1 MLKRKIYD
9 KILNWK
15 ASSHGRSALLIE
27 GARRVGKSKIVEFFA
42 ENEYRSHIV
51 VDFAKPKE
59 GVVEA
64 ITKRPDDLD
73 GLFNLLMLSY
83 GVKLY
88 KRESVIVFD
97 EVQLCPPARQLIKY
111 LVEDGRYD
119 YIETGS
125 LISLK
130 RNVEKISIPSEEE
143 SLPMYPM
150 DFEEFCWA
158 MDDEQTV
165 PFAREAFERLQPL
178 GQAAH
183 ATILRRYREYLAVG
197 GMPQAVNAYLANRD
211 FSQADH
217 AKRLILKLYADDI
230 SKFAGV
236 DAPKVRGIFNQ
247 IPGQLAKKEKRY
259 FLTSVDA
266 DARMREY
273 AESFQWLDESRTV
286 NIARNA
292 SDPDVALAM
301 SADYD
306 TQKLYS
312 SDTGLLVTQVFLDSD
327 YTENEL
333 YRALMLDRLSINNGM
348 IAENAVAQ
356 ALRASGRELYF
367 YSRYGRE
374 AAEQR
379 MEIDFLI
386 RREGKISPV
395 EVKSAAYQHH
405 ASLDKFIRK
414 FSGRIGTPY
423 ILYTKDV
430 MEKNGIVHLPLYMTS
445 FLCERKDS

>member
-9 KILNWK
+9 KIARWK
-15 ASSHGRSALLIE
+15 TESNGRSALLIE

-42 ENEYRSHIV
+42 KQEYRSHIV

-59 GVVEA
+59 GIVEA

-73 GLFNLLMLSY
+73 GLFNLLTLSY
-83 GVKLY
+83 GVKLF

-143 SLPMYPM
+143 ILPMYPM

-158 MDDEQTV
+158 MGDELTV
-165 PFAREAFERLQPL
+165 PFAREAFERMQPL

-197 GMPQAVNAYLANRD
+197 GMPQAVNAYLAERD

-230 SKFAGV
+230 SKYAGA

-259 FLTSVDA
+259 FLTSVNA

-273 AESFQWLDESRTV
+273 AESFRWLDESRTV

-312 SDTGLLVTQVFLDSD
+312 SDTGLLVTQAFMDAE

-333 YRALMLDRLSINNGM
+333 YKALMLDKLSINNGM
-348 IAENAVAQ
+348 LAENAVAQ

-367 YSRYGRE
+367 YSRYGRDE
-374 AAEQR
+374 TEQK

-386 RREGKISPV
+386 RREGKISPI

-405 ASLDKFIRK
+405 ASLDKFIQK
-414 FSGRIGTPY
+414 FSNRLGTPY

-430 MEKNGIVHLPLYMTS
+430 MRKNGIVHLPLYMAP
-445 FLCERKDS
+445 FLCEGQR

>member
-9 KILNWK
+9 KMLRWK
-15 ASSHGRSALLIE
+15 NASNGRSALLVE
-27 GARRVGKSKIVEFFA
+27 GARRVGKSKIVEYFA
-42 ENEYRSHIV
+42 ENEYRSHII
-51 VDFAKPKE
+51 VDFARPKE

-64 ITKRPDDLD
+64 IAKHPDDLL

-88 KRESVIVFD
+88 RRESVIVFD

-130 RNVEKISIPSEEE
+130 RNVENISIPSEEE
-143 SLPMYPM
+143 ALQMYPL
-150 DFEEFCWA
+150 DFEEYCWA
-158 MDDEQTV
+158 MGDDLTI
-165 PFAREAFERLQPL
+165 PFAREAFERMKPL
-178 GQAAH
+178 GQSAH

-197 GMPQAVNAYLANRD
+197 GMPQAVNAYLAERD
-211 FSQADH
+211 FSAADH

-230 SKFAGV
+230 SKFAGL
-236 DAPKVRGIFNQ
+236 DAPKVRGVFNQ

-259 FLTSVDA
+259 FLTSVNA

-273 AESFQWLDESRTV
+273 AASFHWLDESKTV

-301 SADYD
+301 SSDYD

-312 SDTGLLVTQVFLDSD
+312 SDTGLLVTQAFMDAD
-327 YTENEL
+327 YTGNEL
-333 YRALMLDRLSINNGM
+333 YRALMLDRLSVNNGM
-348 IAENAVAQ
+348 LAENAVAQ

-367 YSRYGRE
+367 YSRYGRDE
-374 AAEQR
+374 TEQK

-386 RREGKISPV
+386 RRAGKISPI

-414 FSGRIGTPY
+414 FAGRIGTPY

-430 MEKNGIVHLPLYMTS
+430 MEKNGIVHLPLYMTQ
-445 FLCERKDS
+445 FLCERV